1 MDRIEIVARAM
12 ARHHL
17 GQQTFASALN
27 PELIAKVCRGAE
39 DKLWPSLVE
48 EAKAV
53 VQALDDAAA
62 PKAVESSHEAAL
74 EPARQAA
81 VQSEKAAAV
90 ETPGGERGDRV
101 SSSGEKKAET
111 NMMILILWRVCQLR
125 GTSNRKRQRR
135 PRAVAGTGPSTGF
148 DRPWRRSAFRPGLA
162 RQCISQLGAP
172 HRSGGNRSPNGAA
185 RPAFIAMDS

>member
-111 NMMILILWRVCQLR
+111 NRSDDDSDPLAGLPIAWDEQPQAPATAPSGRRDRTLDGLR
-125 GTSNRKRQRR
+125 SALAALGVS
-135 PRAVAGTGPSTGF
+135 AGTGTGM
-148 DRPWRRSAFRPGLA
+148 
-162 RQCISQLGAP
+162 
-172 HRSGGNRSPNGAA
+172 H
-185 RPAFIAMDS
+185 